1 MKNGNTWL
9 YKASLDLHDTDEPP
23 LPSQDHRPLYGP
35 SLRWQQARSHSSL
48 CSLPCPAGPRV
59 DVMPRVNLVSPPL
72 QAMELR
78 PEFGPQVPSPPL
90 WLGLLQAAPVLVTL
104 GQFLQD
110 RKAPSEQ
117 VNRGFFHSR
126 KEQALLVTDIRI
138 FSPWRWWFLSANR
151 EGNLGW
157 PPHREMPGIEQDK
170 SHIPDAS
177 RTHGFKVVIN
187 NVLMFPPA
195 TSVRCLQVQCVTSC
209 ERRSSGRQGNQN
221 LSTKLL
227 WSWSLQCQC
236 SDIFAVEN
244 LCSSWT
250 GASHYSKSKYS
261 YVHEICLCPISHFPA
276 FGEKSIS
283 QKQLP
288 PVRVLTLV
296 TASTDVETTS
306 ALWSDQ
312 LFCVFNTIFWFS
324 NYHLFKLDSVVA
336 WGTSILKLIIN
347 PIRSLHNFLGLVQSN
362 FVLYCSHAP
371 ALVPSRS
378 ITRGV
383 LQIFKLPIRAHVF
396 LVLFSSS

>member
-35 SLRWQQARSHSSL
+35 SIRWQQARSHSSL

-72 QAMELR
+72 QAMELW

-138 FSPWRWWFLSANR
+138 FSPWRWWFLSANH

-177 RTHGFKVVIN
+177 RTHGFKVVIS

-195 TSVRCLQVQCVTSC
+195 TPVRCLQIQCVTSC
-209 ERRSSGRQGNQN
+209 ERRSSGRQGNQTSAPN
-221 LSTKLL
+221 SCGAEVSSASAVTFLL
-227 WSWSLQCQC
+227 LKTFATVEQELPTTQRVNTLMCMTFVYVLLPTSLLLGRNPSLRSNSLQ
-236 SDIFAVEN
+236 SE
-244 LCSSWT
+244 
-250 GASHYSKSKYS
+250 Y
-261 YVHEICLCPISHFPA
+261 
-276 FGEKSIS
+276 
-283 QKQLP
+283 
-288 PVRVLTLV
+288 
-296 TASTDVETTS
+296 
-306 ALWSDQ
+306 
-312 LFCVFNTIFWFS
+312 
-324 NYHLFKLDSVVA
+324 
-336 WGTSILKLIIN
+336 
-347 PIRSLHNFLGLVQSN
+347 
-362 FVLYCSHAP
+362 
-371 ALVPSRS
+371 
-378 ITRGV
+378 
-383 LQIFKLPIRAHVF
+383 
-396 LVLFSSS
+396 